1 MMEAGRKR
9 RKPRARGMILAQCPV
24 CHGTGTVPREIPL
37 LANPKD
43 PAIRDYQKKSKIC
56 PRCNGSGRLGVG

>member
-9 RKPRARGMILAQCPV
+9 RRARARGMILAQCPV
-24 CHGTGTVPREIPL
+24 CHGTGTVPREAPL

-43 PAIRDYQKKSKIC
+43 PLVRAYQARPKTC
-56 PRCNGSGRLGVG
+56 PRCNGSGWVGVG

>member
-1 MMEAGRKR
+1 
-9 RKPRARGMILAQCPV
+9 MILAQCPV

-56 PRCNGSGRLGVG
+56 PRCKGNGWVGVG

>member
-1 MMEAGRKR
+1 MEAGRKR
-9 RKPRARGMILAQCPV
+9 RRARARGMILAQCPV

-43 PAIRDYQKKSKIC
+43 PAIRDYQKKSKTC
-56 PRCNGSGRLGVG
+56 PRCKGNGWVGVG